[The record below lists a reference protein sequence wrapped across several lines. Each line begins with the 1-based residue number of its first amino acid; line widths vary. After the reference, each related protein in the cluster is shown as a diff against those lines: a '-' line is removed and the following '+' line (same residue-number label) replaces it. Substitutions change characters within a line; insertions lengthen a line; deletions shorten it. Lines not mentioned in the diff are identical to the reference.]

1 MSSSHSEQAEE
12 ETGAASL
19 PSVEEQMQAVLEL
32 VDARAAGRATNAQ
45 VEAAVARLLELQA
58 AVAPPTAGAA
68 AATTVERK
76 DPDAAAAEVPQTEKA
91 PPPPAP
97 APPPP
102 QQEIQPDTEN
112 YDDDDEDEE
121 EETIAAKQQPARGA
135 TKKTASAKQGKQ
147 KKTRR
152 KSKKTAADETIPTA
166 DWSVYE
172 SIPLGKQGAQMM
184 TTFGDGRAPRPAAVA
199 AALQGAR
206 LWLQT
211 AIRDARTL
219 RRRQRQVYRAAKD
232 SLKADRP
239 QKPALQSE
247 WSNEILYRA
256 GAGYDQLAYDPKCG
270 FRTEDLR
277 QLFPEAMNA
286 YERWNQMHAET
297 AEANSKGDD
306 DDNDDNN
313 KEEDEEAESK
323 TTATSPIKGISS
335 EEGGHLQERAAQFDL
350 RTEKMQE
357 AWYLKY
363 AALRQGSFL
372 PRSRASSNPSDAD
385 WDRARHEHKQQSSG
399 GGGGFGTG
407 RPKNNSSSATNNSG
421 SWAHMPAPTVRFLHW
436 VGFEPQSVLPPPTD
450 ETTHALA
457 FLGYDF
463 FGRIV
468 EKAILLR
475 KNAQRGTTRTTTVQT
490 NKDDDDEDEAAV
502 LLLEL
507 EEGEQLEEDDI
518 ARAMDD
524 PEIKPVPLYS
534 ADSSKNK
541 KAGTMTQLYFGPGFE
556 NRLEMEL
563 EEMLASSSSATAG
576 GGVSEEEMKIRQQEE
591 AVFARLAAPP
601 ARDAIA
607 VALDAQQPH
616 LDKRN
621 TPNKNKRETSARTT
635 KRGRPKKRHKS

>member
-1 MSSSHSEQAEE
+1 
-12 ETGAASL
+12 
-19 PSVEEQMQAVLEL
+19 
-32 VDARAAGRATNAQ
+32 
-45 VEAAVARLLELQA
+45 
-58 AVAPPTAGAA
+58 
-68 AATTVERK
+68 
-76 DPDAAAAEVPQTEKA
+76 
-91 PPPPAP
+91 
-97 APPPP
+97 
-102 QQEIQPDTEN
+102 
-112 YDDDDEDEE
+112 
-121 EETIAAKQQPARGA
+121 
-135 TKKTASAKQGKQ
+135 
-147 KKTRR
+147 
-152 KSKKTAADETIPTA
+152 
-166 DWSVYE
+166 
-172 SIPLGKQGAQMM
+172 MM

-297 AEANSKGDD
+297 AESDNKGDD
-306 DDNDDNN
+306 DNDNDDNN
-313 KEEDEEAESK
+313 NKEEDDEEESK
-323 TTATSPIKGISS
+323 TPATTPIKGISS

-350 RTEKMQE
+350 RTDKMQS

-363 AALRQGSFL
+363 ATLRQGSFL
-372 PRSRASSNPSDAD
+372 PRSSRASNPSDAD
-385 WDRARHEHKQQSSG
+385 WDRARQEHQQQGSG

-407 RPKNNSSSATNNSG
+407 RPKNNSSATNNSG

-475 KNAQRGTTRTTTVQT
+475 KNAQRGTTRTTMGQA
-490 NKDDDDEDEAAV
+490 NNDDDDDDDEAAV

-518 ARAMDD
+518 ARAMED

-541 KAGTMTQLYFGPGFE
+541 KAGTTTQLYFGPGFE

-563 EEMLASSSSATAG
+563 EEMLASSCSSSNAAA
-576 GGVSEEEMKIRQQEE
+576 GVSEEEMKIRQQED

-601 ARDAIA
+601 TQDAIA
-607 VALDAQQPH
+607 VALSPAKQQHP
-616 LDKRN
+616 DKRN
-621 TPNKNKRETSARTT
+621 TPNKNNQETSARTT
-635 KRGRPKKRHKS
+635 KRGRPKKRQKS